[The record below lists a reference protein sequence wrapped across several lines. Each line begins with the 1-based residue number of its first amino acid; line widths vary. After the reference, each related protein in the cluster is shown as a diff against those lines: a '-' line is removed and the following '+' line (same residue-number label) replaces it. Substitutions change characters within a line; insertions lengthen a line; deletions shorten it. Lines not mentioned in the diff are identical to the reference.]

1 MATHSSIL
9 DWKIPWTE
17 AAGKGQFTELQK
29 SRTWL
34 KRLSIAQNKAK
45 FTTSDLLNF
54 NCACEFGGIPLGG
67 AHLVSSGYA
76 DHNLYLHSLYLS
88 PFLLGRD
95 KVASFPVSPL
105 PPSPAVHL

>member
-17 AAGKGQFTELQK
+17 EAGKGQFTELQK
-29 SRTWL
+29 SRTRL

-54 NCACEFGGIPLGG
+54 NCTCEFGGIPLGG

-76 DHNLYLHSLYLS
+76 DHSLYLS

-95 KVASFPVSPL
+95 KVASFPASPL
-105 PPSPAVHL
+105 PPSPAVHP